1 MGNLLVVSLD
11 RLASAVSS
19 PCHIVMVG
27 LDNSGKTSLMYKA
40 KLKELIKVHPTMSF
54 NVECVNAT
62 KKLKYKIW
70 DIGGRESNRPLWKA
84 YVRKTEGVVFVVD
97 STDSSRF
104 EEARHELFNLLNS
117 ESAKLN
123 QVPVLVLA
131 NKQDCV
137 GASSPDMLAN
147 ELNLSAL
154 NERHLWHVEPTS
166 AYVGEGFVEGLKT
179 LGRMIAQCRG
189 ENLKDSNEEKTPK
202 PLRRNRSSKKKRSR
216 SRKGSTGSY
225 EGILI

>member
-1 MGNLLVVSLD
+1 MGNLLMISLD

-19 PCHIVMVG
+19 PCHIVMLG
-27 LDNSGKTSLMYKA
+27 LDKSGKTSLMYKT
-40 KLKELIKVHPTMSF
+40 KLKELIKVHPTMAF

-117 ESAKLN
+117 ESAQLN
-123 QVPVLVLA
+123 QVPLLVLA
-131 NKQDCV
+131 NKQDCI
-137 GASSPDMLAN
+137 GAVSPNMLAN

-154 NERHLWHVEPTS
+154 NERRLWHVEPTS
-166 AYVGEGFVEGLKT
+166 AYVGEGFLEGLKT
-179 LGRMIAQCRG
+179 LGKMIAQCRG
-189 ENLKDSNEEKTPK
+189 ENLKDLNEDRTPK
-202 PLRRNRSSKKKRSR
+202 PTRRNRSKKKRSR
-216 SRKGSTGSY
+216 NRRSSTGSN